1 MTVGKGDKTAVAL
14 NASGALETAVTAVSR
29 EKKTVKKVQTDNDVK
44 RKAVKLV
51 VAHLRKKL
59 PENDYLGREHII
71 GWIEDMEEL
80 LLKDEFVMIE
90 YIQMRRSLNDII
102 ERTVDEELRF
112 KLRDSWYSLGK
123 ALDKKVKQK

>member
-1 MTVGKGDKTAVAL
+1 MAVRKEEKAL
-14 NASGALETAVTAVSR
+14 KNAVVK

-44 RKAVKLV
+44 RKAAKLV
-51 VAHLRKKL
+51 IAHLKKKL
-59 PENDYLGREHII
+59 PEGDFIGRENITN
-71 GWIEDMEEL
+71 WISGMEEL
-80 LLKDEFVMIE
+80 LIKEEFVLIDYIE
-90 YIQMRRSLNDII
+90 MRRNLNDII

>member
-1 MTVGKGDKTAVAL
+1 MAVRKEEKAL
-14 NASGALETAVTAVSR
+14 KNAVVK

-44 RKAVKLV
+44 RKAAKLV
-51 VAHLRKKL
+51 VAHLKKKL
-59 PENDYLGREHII
+59 PEGDFIGRENITN
-71 GWIEDMEEL
+71 WISGMEEL
-80 LLKDEFVMIE
+80 LIKEEFVLIDYIE
-90 YIQMRRSLNDII
+90 MRRNLNDII

>member
-1 MTVGKGDKTAVAL
+1 MTVKGEKTAVAV
-14 NASGALETAVTAVSR
+14 NAAGNIDTAIAAESR

-59 PENDYLGREHII
+59 PEKDFIGKEHII
-71 GWIEDMEEL
+71 SWIEGMEEI
-80 LLKDEFVMIE
+80 LLKDEFVMVE

-123 ALDKKVKQK
+123 AFDKKVKQK

>member
-1 MTVGKGDKTAVAL
+1 MAATKDAKTSDKAVEKG
-14 NASGALETAVTAVSR
+14 R
-29 EKKTVKKVQTDNDVK
+29 KTVKKVQTDFDVK

-51 VAHLRKKL
+51 VAHLKKKL
-59 PENDYLGREHII
+59 PQTEFLGMENIMNWLSGMDALLEKEEFNMIDY
-71 GWIEDMEEL
+71 IE
-80 LLKDEFVMIE
+80 
-90 YIQMRRSLNDII
+90 MRRELNDII

>member
-1 MTVGKGDKTAVAL
+1 MMAEKGEK
-14 NASGALETAVTAVSR
+14 AVSKEAAK
-29 EKKTVKKVQTDNDVK
+29 EKQKVRKVQTDVDVK

-51 VAHLRKKL
+51 IAHLRKKL
-59 PENDYLGREHII
+59 PESDFIGSENIK
-71 GWIEDMEEL
+71 GWIGDIEKL
-80 LLKDEFVMIE
+80 LEKQEFNMIE
-90 YIQMRRSLNDII
+90 YIEMRRNLNDVI

>member
-1 MTVGKGDKTAVAL
+1 MAVERPNEPVKVA
-14 NASGALETAVTAVSR
+14 EK
-29 EKKTVKKVQTDNDVK
+29 EKKVPKKTIRKVQTDLDVK

-59 PENDYLGREHII
+59 PEVEFIGMDHII
-71 GWIEDMEEL
+71 SWIEDIEKL
-80 LLKDEFVMIE
+80 LNKQEFIMME
-90 YIQMRRSLNDII
+90 YIEMRHNLNDVI
-102 ERTVDEELRF
+102 ERTIDEEMRF